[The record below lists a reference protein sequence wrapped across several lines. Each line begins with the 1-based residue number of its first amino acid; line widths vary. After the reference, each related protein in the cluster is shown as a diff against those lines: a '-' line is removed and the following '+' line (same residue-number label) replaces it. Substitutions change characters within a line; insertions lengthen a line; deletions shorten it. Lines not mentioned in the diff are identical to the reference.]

1 MVWGSITISLME
13 TKAPVWYTFLGCWAF
28 GAVFEL
34 TILGLLVTSSA
45 PQDFAVGNSLGSARA
60 MILVAL
66 FLSILFLGYGSRE
79 KGIRLDEESRSL
91 LVSENIESDGSPSY
105 GSLPSSVNDRDSD
118 KDDDSDDDDEEMK
131 ELQQKRL
138 EEEGGWWGYLKGF
151 VIFLPL
157 IWPYNNR
164 RMQFWLGVLVLTLTA
179 ERFLTVLIPR
189 QLGIITDALSN
200 AGETRY
206 FPWKELLVWAALK
219 LVSVSAGFDLL
230 RTMATTR
237 VSAYAYR
244 QLSSAAFNH
253 VMGLSMDYH
262 SAKSCGEVLKAIE
275 QGSDIHNVIDT
286 VLFDAGPV
294 LIDLVVAAV
303 YLSSVFDAYMALII
317 IATSSAY
324 IYAGI
329 RGNSSLAAKRRDYT
343 EGERKGNEIL
353 YDSVSNW
360 QTVTYHNRRRFEQD
374 RYLEAVDSFKAR
386 EVRYYDVMNYIDSAQ
401 SLIMAL
407 GLLTSAFLAASRI
420 AAGQAPVGHL
430 VLLIT
435 YWGSIQEPLSHLT
448 WTLRTTAS
456 QLIGAERLLQLLQ
469 TKPSVAEKPGGAP
482 PLRAANNGGGS
493 RVVFANA
500 AFAYDP
506 RKPTLRDV
514 SFAAEPGQTVAL
526 VGETGGGK
534 STILKL
540 LLRFYDVTGGSITI
554 DGQDVRDVSLDSLRG
569 ALGVVPQDPALFNQ
583 SIMENV
589 RYARLDATDEEVREA
604 CRAAVVHDKIESFPD
619 GYAARVGERGVKLS
633 GGELQRLAIARVF
646 LKDPR
651 IVLLD
656 EATSAIDSGTEAR
669 IQEAFRRL
677 SAGRTTFV
685 IAHRLSTI
693 MHADLILVVDNGR
706 IVERGSHAELLKK
719 GGKYQELWSKQS
731 PDGKL

>member
-1 MVWGSITISLME
+1 MVWGTITISLME
-13 TKAPVWYTFLGCWAF
+13 TKAPVWSTFSGCWAF

-34 TILGLLVTSSA
+34 TILGLLATSSA
-45 PQDFAVGNSLGSARA
+45 PQDLAVGNLLGSTRA

-66 FLSILFLGYGSRE
+66 FLSILFLGYESRE

-91 LVSENIESDGSPSY
+91 LASGNIESDGSPSY
-105 GSLPSSVNDRDSD
+105 GSLPSSVHERDSD
-118 KDDDSDDDDEEMK
+118 KDDDSDDEDEEMK

-151 VIFLPL
+151 MIFLPL

-164 RMQFWLGVLVLTLTA
+164 RMQFWLGILLLAIVV

-200 AGETRY
+200 ADENRY

-219 LVSVSAGFDLL
+219 IVSVSAGFDLL
-230 RTMATTR
+230 RTMANTR
-237 VSAYAYR
+237 IAAYSYR

-275 QGSDIHNVIDT
+275 QGADMHNVIET
-286 VLFDAGPV
+286 VVFDAGPM
-294 LIDLVVAAV
+294 LIDLMVAAV

-329 RGNSSLAAKRRDYT
+329 RGNSFLATKRREYS

-374 RYLEAVDSFKAR
+374 RYLDAVDGYKAK
-386 EVRYYDVMNYIDSAQ
+386 EVRYFDVMNCVDSAQ

-407 GLLTSAFLAASRI
+407 GLLTSAFLAAARI

-435 YWGSIQEPLSHLT
+435 YWASIQEPLGHLT

-469 TKPSVAEKPGGAP
+469 TKPSVVEKPGAP
-482 PLRAANNGGGS
+482 PLRANAPG
-493 RVVFANA
+493 RVVFADA

-514 SFAAEPGQTVAL
+514 TFAAEPGQTVAL

-540 LLRFYDVTGGSITI
+540 LLRFYDVTAGAITI

-646 LKDPR
+646 LTDPR

>member
-1 MVWGSITISLME
+1 MVWGSITVSLME
-13 TKAPVWYTFLGCWAF
+13 TKAPVWYTFSGCWAL
-28 GAVFEL
+28 GVVFEL
-34 TILGLLVTSSA
+34 TILGLLATSSA
-45 PQDFAVGNSLGSARA
+45 PQDFAIGNLLGSIRII
-60 MILVAL
+60 ILVAV

-91 LVSENIESDGSPSY
+91 LASESSVPEDSPSY
-105 GSLPSSVNDRDSD
+105 GSLPSSVHDRDSD
-118 KDDDSDDDDEEMK
+118 KDDDSDDDDEEVK

-138 EEEGGWWGYLKGF
+138 EEEGGWWGYLKSF
-151 VIFLPL
+151 LIFLPL

-164 RMQFWLGVLVLTLTA
+164 RMQFWLGVLLMTLTA

-200 AGETRY
+200 AGETKY

-329 RGNSSLAAKRRDYT
+329 RGNGSLAAKRRDYT

-374 RYLEAVDSFKAR
+374 RYLEAVDGYKAK

-407 GLLTSAFLAASRI
+407 GLLTSAFLAAARI
-420 AAGQAPVGHL
+420 AAGLAPVGHL

-435 YWGSIQEPLSHLT
+435 YWGSIQEPLGHLT

-469 TKPSVAEKPGGAP
+469 TKPSVAEKPNAP
-482 PLRAANNGGGS
+482 PLRPDPTTKSS
-493 RVVFANA
+493 RVVFSDAS
-500 AFAYDP
+500 FAYDP
-506 RKPTLRDV
+506 RKPTLRNV

-534 STILKL
+534 STVLKL
-540 LLRFYDVTGGSITI
+540 LLRFYDVTAGRITI

-706 IVERGSHAELLKK
+706 IVERGSHAELLKNK